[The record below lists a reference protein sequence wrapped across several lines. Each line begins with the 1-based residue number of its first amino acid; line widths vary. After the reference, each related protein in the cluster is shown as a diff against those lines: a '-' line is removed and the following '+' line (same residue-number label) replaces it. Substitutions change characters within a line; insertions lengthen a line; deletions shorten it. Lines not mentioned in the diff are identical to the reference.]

1 MAKTEQEIRGK
12 VGNMVFYK
20 VGNEIRVRSTTNDFQ
35 DADSEGQHPG
45 RSRLRVA
52 TLFYQ
57 RLTKTISRRIWK
69 LAATGTSQNGFNLF
83 MKKNMM
89 VFTPCGRVGD
99 FSRLCLTA
107 GVLQQVN
114 HLEVAEDNGKQV
126 TLTWKVGIDSPSAG
140 DDDRLRVI
148 VLLNDCCF
156 SPFIV
161 EGVDARRKD
170 GRMTFRLER
179 TRGQAAHLYCFF
191 SGKGGMT
198 YSSSQYVR
206 VDE

>member
-1 MAKTEQEIRGK
+1 M
-12 VGNMVFYK
+12 
-20 VGNEIRVRSTTNDFQ
+20 
-35 DADSEGQHPG
+35 
-45 RSRLRVA
+45 A

-57 RLTKTISRRIWK
+57 RLTKVISREIWK
-69 LAATGTSQNGFNLF
+69 LAAAGTSQNGFNLF

-148 VLLNDCCF
+148 VLLNDRCF

>member
-20 VGNEIRVRSTTNDFQ
+20 MGSETRVRSTASDFQ
-35 DADSEGQHPG
+35 DADSEGQRSG

-57 RLTKTISRRIWK
+57 RLTKVISREIWK
-69 LAATGTSQNGFNLF
+69 LAAAGTSQNGF

-148 VLLNDCCF
+148 VLLNDRCF

>member
-1 MAKTEQEIRGK
+1 
-12 VGNMVFYK
+12 
-20 VGNEIRVRSTTNDFQ
+20 
-35 DADSEGQHPG
+35 
-45 RSRLRVA
+45 
-52 TLFYQ
+52 
-57 RLTKTISRRIWK
+57 
-69 LAATGTSQNGFNLF
+69 
-83 MKKNMM
+83 M

-107 GVLQQVN
+107 GGLQQVN
-114 HLEVAEDNGKQV
+114 HLEVAEDNGEQV
-126 TLTWKVGIDSPSAG
+126 TLTWEVGIDSPSAG

-148 VLLNDCCF
+148 VLLNDRCF

-170 GRMTFRLER
+170 GCMTFRLER

-191 SGKGGMT
+191 SGKGGMG